1 MGRGSDEFWHV
12 FVEAKKMAFADR
24 ARFYADPKFVDVP
37 VKWLISG
44 DYAAV
49 RRPLIGEKEAMK
61 VDPGVPPGG
70 DTISLPVAATGGMM
84 VRPIQSTYRGPGSGR
99 VTGTGDRKSGVEVM
113 RVLVRVE

>member
-37 VKWLISG
+37 VKWLIS
-44 DYAAV
+44 DEYAAV
-49 RRPLIGEKEAMK
+49 RRKLIGEKAAMK

-70 DTISLPVAATGGMM
+70 DTIYLTVADKDGMM
-84 VRPIQSTYRGPGSGR
+84 VSLIQSNYRGLGSGL
-99 VTGTGDRKSGVEVM
+99 DRKST
-113 RVLVRVE
+113 